1 MIKKVKAL
9 LRPHPPE
16 RVCQII
22 PTNVSQNLTFIVDV
36 STCKSWDDWKC
47 DDMGAWRNN
56 GTKKHMFYHKNG
68 IIEAAQ
74 KRKVEVGDA
83 YTLVRMYY
91 KIKLPQ
97 IWESLCR
104 ISKASG
110 AYLTAERVKAY
121 FYGCNGRNKSHD
133 LVLRITQLRIRTE
146 KLK

>member
-1 MIKKVKAL
+1 MINKAKAL

-36 STCKSWDDWKC
+36 STCKSWDDSKC

-74 KRKVEVGDA
+74 KRKVEAGDA

-91 KIKLPQ
+91 KNKTSPDL
-97 IWESLCR
+97 R
-104 ISKASG
+104 KFVSKAS
-110 AYLTAERVKAY
+110 AYLNAERVKAY